1 MTEIIVRPALPH
13 DSQEVAAIYAP
24 YVEGTAITF
33 EEVVPDADEFAA
45 RIQKCCSRW
54 QWLIAEIDGTVAG
67 YAYGSEHR
75 QRAAYRWSVEVSA
88 YVAADYHRRGVG
100 RALYNVLLPQLADK
114 GFCNAY
120 AGVTLPNDAS
130 VGLHTHFGFT
140 PIGVFRSVGWKFG
153 QWHDVAW
160 FQRALRDRPPAD

>member
-13 DSQEVAAIYAP
+13 DAQKVAAIYAP

-88 YVAADYHRRGVG
+88 YVAPDYHRRGVG
-100 RALYNVLLPQLADK
+100 RASMAQ
-114 GFCNAY
+114 
-120 AGVTLPNDAS
+120 T
-130 VGLHTHFGFT
+130 
-140 PIGVFRSVGWKFG
+140 
-153 QWHDVAW
+153 
-160 FQRALRDRPPAD
+160 